1 MNNGDITDD
10 GWTVHEISI
19 IYKKPVKTIKD
30 YSSKSLGF
38 KKDVTGWLYVYNLEN
53 FNNSYVILDN
63 NLSNRITYSE
73 EYFKILDTT
82 NLVRKYKL
90 NNLNNA

>member
-38 KKDVTGWLYVYNLEN
+38 KKRCYGL
-53 FNNSYVILDN
+53 VICL
-63 NLSNRITYSE
+63 
-73 EYFKILDTT
+73 
-82 NLVRKYKL
+82 
-90 NNLNNA
+90 